1 MKKMI
6 FLSLL
11 MFSSFFVSAQY
22 FEVGMK
28 WTYAHGVGSPP
39 VYYEVHSIEITGDT
53 LINGET
59 WFTLDGRCNC
69 SAEIKM
75 IRQEGQKVYYR
86 WEDEKYLLYDYALV
100 AGDSLQI
107 KFPTPV
113 TPESLWDISM
123 IIDATEINNFGGS
136 DFKVQEMSYVG
147 NHFGVDFGQ
156 KFIEGLGSL
165 DFCLF
170 PQDGLCEEGS
180 YLRCI
185 TFADGSTIKF
195 TDDPDCYIVGTKD
208 IELSGIS
215 LQPNP
220 VFDFLKIENPDNHS
234 FDLQVF
240 NQQGQ
245 LMFAQ
250 KGIRASSQ
258 EVTTKDW
265 ASGAYLVRL
274 ASAKAVF
281 TRVIVKEE

>member
-1 MKKMI
+1 
-6 FLSLL
+6 
-11 MFSSFFVSAQY
+11 
-22 FEVGMK
+22 
-28 WTYAHGVGSPP
+28 
-39 VYYEVHSIEITGDT
+39 
-53 LINGET
+53 
-59 WFTLDGRCNC
+59 
-69 SAEIKM
+69 M

-107 KFPTPV
+107 KFPPPV

-123 IIDATEINNFGGS
+123 IIGATEINNFGGS

-147 NHFGVDFGQ
+147 NNFGVDFGQ
-156 KFIEGLGSL
+156 RFIEGLGSL

-170 PQDGLCEEGS
+170 PQNGLCEEGS

-195 TDDPDCYIVGTKD
+195 TDDPDCSIVGTKD

-215 LQPNP
+215 LLPNP

-265 ASGAYLVRL
+265 ASGAYIVRL